1 MNYYA
6 HTANDVNGKRLPE
19 CRWQPLKGHLQN
31 VAKLA
36 KEFARPLGMEA
47 EAELAGLLHD
57 LGKYRPEFQSYLR
70 GERGRSSETQ
80 HAVFGAA
87 VLVSHNRRLANVI
100 ASHHVG
106 LHDRDDLN

>member
-36 KEFARPLGMEA
+36 KEFARPLGIEA

-87 VLVSHNRRLANVI
+87 WAFECARTEDKLGGSAFAI
-100 ASHHVG
+100 AGHHAG
-106 LHDRDDLN
+106 